1 MFSAGC
7 KGRKAAQIRKMAPLA
22 KASASSAGP
31 LICIVFKF
39 GNDIQKSFSWG
50 TSAGHLSL
58 QGYQYEI
65 YLGNAGANQF
75 RN

>member
-1 MFSAGC
+1 MFSARR
-7 KGRKAAQIRKMAPLA
+7 KGGKAAQIRKMAPLV
-22 KASASSAGP
+22 KASGSSAGP
-31 LICIVFKF
+31 VISTFLDF

-58 QGYQYEI
+58 HGYQYEI
-65 YLGNAGANQF
+65 YLENTGANEF